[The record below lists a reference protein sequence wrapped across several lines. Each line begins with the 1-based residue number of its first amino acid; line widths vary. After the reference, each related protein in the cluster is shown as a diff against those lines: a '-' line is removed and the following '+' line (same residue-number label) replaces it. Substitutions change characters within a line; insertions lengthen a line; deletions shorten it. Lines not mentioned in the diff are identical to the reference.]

1 LEVAFL
7 EMADETHADSGER
20 PTVLLPLTRVM
31 AYSLST
37 PNMAVSMTLLTA
49 LLPVCS
55 QEVLAVATGERAIDV
70 VARCQKAFGLLA
82 QMTES
87 VSRSAACAR
96 RGIAVLSF
104 LFSHK

>member
-1 LEVAFL
+1 
-7 EMADETHADSGER
+7 M
-20 PTVLLPLTRVM
+20 
-31 AYSLST
+31 
-37 PNMAVSMTLLTA
+37 NLLTA

-55 QEVLAVATGERAIDV
+55 QEGLAVATGERAIDGV